1 MNDAAVVPPGEGR
14 EARSKEPGEPRPS
27 VLGRMFRRFRQ
38 TETGQALVE
47 FTMILPLFVLL
58 FMGMVEFGRAFH
70 TWLLVTN
77 AAREGARIAAVQSD
91 LATVQNRV
99 FDSFCANYPSQ
110 CNLDPTKVTITTS
123 NVQGSRGSMV
133 SVDVAYE
140 FEFVTPIGG
149 IVNIVSGGNLAA
161 PVIRSHAS
169 MRLE

>member
-1 MNDAAVVPPGEGR
+1 ME
-14 EARSKEPGEPRPS
+14 EPGSERREPGTP
-27 VLGRMFRRFRQ
+27 GRSRWRRLMRRFRE

-47 FTMILPLFVLL
+47 FTLILPLFVLL

-77 AAREGARIAAVQSD
+77 AAREGARVAAVQMD
-91 LATVQNRV
+91 LATVNQRV
-99 FDSFCANYPSQ
+99 YDSFCANYPSQ
-110 CNLDPTKVTITTS
+110 CNLDPSKVTITTN
-123 NVQGSRGSMV
+123 NVMGSRGSMV

-149 IVNIVSGGNLAA
+149 IVNIVSGGNLSA
-161 PVIRSHAS
+161 PTIRSHAS